1 MSCIDREVLTDL
13 QEIQEDIAE
22 YFTDNH
28 FPISGETYWICVEC
42 LAVAKLAEL
51 RGELSAW
58 VFFFLINRI
67 EENVVLI
74 KCLYLD

>member
-51 RGELSAW
+51 RGELSA
-58 VFFFLINRI
+58 
-67 EENVVLI
+67 
-74 KCLYLD
+74 